1 MDIGRPALPP
11 TAPAEERPP
20 STRSRSIGAL
30 LVDDGKLTPADAEAV
45 LRHARA
51 KGLRFGEAAVK
62 LGLVKPVDVERA
74 LARQF
79 DFPFVARGDGP
90 LARELVAAF
99 APASPAIEALRALRT
114 QLMLRWFDSAS
125 PRKTLAV
132 VSARRRDG
140 RSYVAANLAV
150 VFSQLGEQTLLVD
163 ADLRNPRQHQLFGLS
178 DRVGLS
184 AILAGRSDAGAI
196 TRVQGLAGLSVLP
209 AGATPPNPLELLA
222 RPAFPMLLQ
231 ELSAGYDVIL
241 IDTPAAAIG
250 ADYQSVSAAAGG
262 ALLVTRRNVTRSAEA
277 QAVSAVVSDAGATLV
292 GALLNDH

>member
-1 MDIGRPALPP
+1 MDIGRPVPP
-11 TAPAEERPP
+11 SIAPAEERAP
-20 STRSRSIGAL
+20 SARSRSIGAL
-30 LVDDGKLTPADAEAV
+30 LVDEGKLSPADAEAV

-62 LGLVKPVDVERA
+62 LGLVSRAEIERA
-74 LARQF
+74 LAQQF
-79 DFPFVARGDGP
+79 DFPYVARRDGS
-90 LARELVAAF
+90 LASELVAAF
-99 APASPAIEALRALRT
+99 APASPAVEALRALRT
-114 QLMLRWFDSAS
+114 QLMLRWFDAAP

-150 VFSQLGEQTLLVD
+150 AFSQLGEQTLLID
-163 ADLRNPRQHQLFGLS
+163 ADLRNPRQHRLFGLS
-178 DRVGLS
+178 AQVGLS
-184 AILAGRSDAGAI
+184 AILAARGDISAI
-196 TRVQGLAGLSVLP
+196 AHVEGLAGLAVLP
-209 AGATPPNPLELLA
+209 AGAIPPNPLELLA

-231 ELSAGYDVIL
+231 DLGSRYDVIL

-250 ADYQSVSAAAGG
+250 ADYQSVSIAAGG

-277 QAVSAVVSDAGATLV
+277 RAVSTVLDDAGAMLV